1 MPKQTQGETE
11 AEAQLR
17 FTTELEFV
25 QSLAN
30 PEYLHRNACTPPIV
44 VAALPTP
51 ESVSDLAKSNYFN
64 EAAFVK
70 YLEYLTYWNDPSYAK
85 YIMCASKW
93 TSLPS
98 LS

>member
-1 MPKQTQGETE
+1 M
-11 AEAQLR
+11 
-17 FTTELEFV
+17 
-25 QSLAN
+25 
-30 PEYLHRNACTPPIV
+30 
-44 VAALPTP
+44 
-51 ESVSDLAKSNYFN
+51 SVSDLAKSNYFN

-85 YIMCASKW
+85 YIMCASKR